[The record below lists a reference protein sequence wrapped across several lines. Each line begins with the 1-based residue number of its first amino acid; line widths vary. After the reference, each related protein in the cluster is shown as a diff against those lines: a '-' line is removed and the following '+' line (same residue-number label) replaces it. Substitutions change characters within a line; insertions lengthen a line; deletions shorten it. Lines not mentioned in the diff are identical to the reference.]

1 LEKYVVFMT
10 TPGTHNGTCASAA
23 HRVFFENYAYDKQT
37 AHCAESDC
45 QNTDTMDLLILVAPV
60 TVMFAQAPVSVRHEL
75 VQTVLHAL
83 RRTSSETDRI
93 ALIYSDLLCNVLKG
107 ATLERELQYAGHM
120 LCGQS
125 YSVREQVAAALAA
138 NRPDPLVSGQLNVAF
153 AAMLFFAMKYGTNA
167 HEDPVESA
175 LLASANAGGENMAR
189 GAALGA
195 LLGAAYGLEAGVP
208 HWMKIGLVHGGEIWN
223 EAQSA
228 LTACDAVVAEHA
240 QHYTVPA

>member
-153 AAMLFFAMKYGTNA
+153 AAMLFFAMKYGTNG

-208 HWMKIGLVHGGEIWN
+208 HWMKFVW
-223 EAQSA
+223 
-228 LTACDAVVAEHA
+228 LTEGRFGMGRNR
-240 QHYTVPA
+240 P